1 MPAHESELKEAL
13 DEGIVMRWLSTIAW
27 VNSGQVTIEKMKLNE
42 EGKPVPTGEFE
53 SLEADSVILA
63 LGQEV
68 DLSIVQDVA
77 EISINDGVIEV
88 NDLLMTG
95 YEGVFA
101 GGDAVP
107 GERTATNAIGHGKQA
122 ARAIDSWLDGKNFVH
137 AERPDLAT
145 MDRLNTWYYSDA
157 PKKVRSKLDAARRA
171 ETFAEVVQGLDE
183 GTALFEARRCMSCGN
198 CFGCDNCFGVCPDNA
213 VIKLASGKY
222 EINLDY
228 CKGCGI
234 CANECPCGAIDM
246 IPERS

>member
-1 MPAHESELKEAL
+1 
-13 DEGIVMRWLSTIAW
+13 MRWLSTIAW
-27 VNSGQVTIEKMKLNE
+27 VNSGQVTIEKMKLDD
-42 EGKPVPTGEFE
+42 EGKPQPTGEFE

-68 DLSIVQDVA
+68 DLSIV
-77 EISINDGVIEV
+77 EGIEGISINDGVIQV
-88 NDLLMTG
+88 NELLMTG
-95 YEGVFA
+95 RDGIFA

-122 ARAIDSWLDGKNFVH
+122 ARAIDSWLQGKTFVH
-137 AERPDLAT
+137 ADRPDLAT

-157 PKKVRSKLDAARRA
+157 PKKVRPKLDAARRA

-183 GTALFEARRCMSCGN
+183 ATALFEGRRCMSCGN

-213 VIKLASGKY
+213 VIKLENGKY